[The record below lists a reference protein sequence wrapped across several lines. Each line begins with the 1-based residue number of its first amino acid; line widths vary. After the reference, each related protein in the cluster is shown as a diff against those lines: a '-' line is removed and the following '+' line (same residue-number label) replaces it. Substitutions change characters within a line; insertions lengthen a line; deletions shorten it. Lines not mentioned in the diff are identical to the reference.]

1 MEAKQVINVMCRVA
15 VVLHRF
21 RKVRYR
27 PFDALKAPL
36 LLALAKAE
44 GPCEPLAS
52 AGIQSRG
59 LSPVTE

>member
-1 MEAKQVINVMCRVA
+1 MCRVA

-27 PFDALKAPL
+27 PFDALKATL

-44 GPCEPLAS
+44 GPCEPLAN
-52 AGIQSRG
+52 AGVQSRR